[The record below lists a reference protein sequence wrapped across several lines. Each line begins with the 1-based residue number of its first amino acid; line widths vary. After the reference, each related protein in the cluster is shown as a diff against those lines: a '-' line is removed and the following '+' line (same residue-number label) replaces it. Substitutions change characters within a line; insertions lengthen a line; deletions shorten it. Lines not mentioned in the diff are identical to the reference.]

1 MLGETFLK
9 GDMSEVAINE
19 LDGKYIGILFSA
31 TWHWQCRR
39 FAQMLEYLY
48 EKLKGEGKQF
58 EIIDMDYSGPDMP
71 WLSLPQSAS
80 EVKQKLGEAFRVE
93 NAPPMLV
100 IIDPEG
106 SVVTTEGVE
115 IVSKDT
121 EGECFPWT
129 PKPLYDLSTLEPEIL
144 GEMNDTVTCVCL
156 CEGCDDA
163 TKEACAEAMMPV
175 AEEAFN
181 AAKASGCEAGMLFF
195 TATETSDVVYQLR
208 MSCELGEPTGV
219 PQLVILDIPD
229 SGAYYVF
236 DGENISTENVT
247 AFIED
252 YDEERLERKELQED
266 EEGEG
271 EGDGQ

>member
-1 MLGETFLK
+1 MVDLTRMNQG
-9 GDMSEVAINE
+9 A
-19 LDGKYIGILFSA
+19 Y
-31 TWHWQCRR
+31 
-39 FAQMLEYLY
+39 
-48 EKLKGEGKQF
+48 
-58 EIIDMDYSGPDMP
+58 
-71 WLSLPQSAS
+71 

-93 NAPPMLV
+93 TAPPMFV

-115 IVSKDT
+115 IVSKDID
-121 EGECFPWT
+121 GECFPWT
-129 PKPLYDLSTLEPEIL
+129 AKPLYDLSTLEPEIL

-156 CEGCDDA
+156 CEACDDA
-163 TKEACAEAMMPV
+163 TKEAISEAMMPV
-175 AEEAFN
+175 ATEAFN

-208 MSCELGEPTGV
+208 MSCELGEPKPGV

-236 DGENISTENVT
+236 DGENISTENVQD
-247 AFIED
+247 FIED

-266 EEGEG
+266 DEEGE
-271 EGDGQ
+271 EGGQ